1 MIEIK
6 IQYDD
11 LLKWGEQLEE
21 FCKDVPMMFS
31 SVLNKLGNSA
41 LETSIDY
48 LSAQTGLDN
57 VDVRNATLVL
67 EATPQD
73 LIWAMDARSVTL
85 EPSPNW
91 ARPWQAPGDNTFSQ
105 QQLLRVVTSGD
116 GRVCEICAAAAEKPW
131 TVEDINAAAAKW
143 KDFQPP
149 YPVVGERSNLLHP
162 NCLLPG
168 AEVQGNVIAASKSF
182 YAGEAVEIVTRVGT
196 KLALT
201 VNHPVFT
208 AYGMVKAGALREGMK
223 LVTQKQDVRFV
234 APKAQAYQAPVV
246 IEDVFC
252 SLKVIGSC
260 FIATTVEDFY
270 GDARFINGDVEI
282 VTADRRLLRYLQS
295 SLAQRVGDFSFV
307 MPNVEELR
315 VAGFGSRSFHCARES
330 RCPRLVLLAAAT
342 C

>member
-11 LLKWGEQLEE
+11 LLKWSEQLEE

-31 SVLNKLGNSA
+31 GVLNKLGNRA

-149 YPVVGERSNLLHP
+149 YAVAGERSNLLHP
-162 NCLLPG
+162 NCRCRTVPWDASRQQG
-168 AEVQGNVIAASKSF
+168 AEFGGAESNPPVVLTGR
-182 YAGEAVEIVTRVGT
+182 EIVDAFATEVR
-196 KLALT
+196 
-201 VNHPVFT
+201 
-208 AYGMVKAGALREGMK
+208 GM
-223 LVTQKQDVRFV
+223 
-234 APKAQAYQAPVV
+234 
-246 IEDVFC
+246 
-252 SLKVIGSC
+252 LKG
-260 FIATTVEDFY
+260 
-270 GDARFINGDVEI
+270 
-282 VTADRRLLRYLQS
+282 
-295 SLAQRVGDFSFV
+295 
-307 MPNVEELR
+307 P
-315 VAGFGSRSFHCARES
+315 
-330 RCPRLVLLAAAT
+330 
-342 C
+342 